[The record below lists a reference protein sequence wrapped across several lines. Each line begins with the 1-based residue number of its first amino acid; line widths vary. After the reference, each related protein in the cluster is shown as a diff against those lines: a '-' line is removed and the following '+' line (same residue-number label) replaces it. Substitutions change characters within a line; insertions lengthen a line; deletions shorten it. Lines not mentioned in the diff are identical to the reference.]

1 MKLLMMAVL
10 MVAGSAVAA
19 VVGRRLVRRHRWV
32 RRLEQSAIGVEA
44 GVAEGRLRATTGEA
58 LMQHLE
64 GLRRECSRG
73 TGD

>member
-10 MVAGSAVAA
+10 LVAGSVVAA
-19 VVGRRLVRRHRWV
+19 TFGRGLLRRHRWV
-32 RRLEQSAIGVEA
+32 RRLERSESGVEA
-44 GVAEGRLRATTGEA
+44 AVVEGRLAAATGEA

-73 TGD
+73 AGD